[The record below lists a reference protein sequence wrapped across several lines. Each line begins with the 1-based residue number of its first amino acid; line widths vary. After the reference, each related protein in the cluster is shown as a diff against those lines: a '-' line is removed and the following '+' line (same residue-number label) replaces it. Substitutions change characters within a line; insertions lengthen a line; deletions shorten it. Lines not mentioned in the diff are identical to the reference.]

1 MMPLFFRFV
10 PRNILPM
17 DEFLGLNAR
26 RYLNPGKSLRLVCE
40 LIALWERQGQR
51 DKDRETRTERQRQRD
66 KDRETRTERQGH
78 RQRERER
85 EERERET
92 EERSGE
98 EENDSSASNIISSH
112 RLG

>member
-51 DKDRETRTERQRQRD
+51 E

>member
-51 DKDRETRTERQRQRD
+51 DKDRETRTERQGQ
-66 KDRETRTERQGH
+66 

-112 RLG
+112 R